1 MTEKQRRPRAVPKT
15 PGQAATTSGGTYG
28 QGDFSKSS
36 QRSGAR
42 KDRQSD
48 ELKSDRSETGGP
60 LKTGGAS

>member
-1 MTEKQRRPRAVPKT
+1 MTQKERRSTAGPKT
-15 PGQAATTSGGTYG
+15 QGEASATSGGTYG

-36 QRSGAR
+36 QRSRAH

-48 ELKSDRSETGGP
+48 GLKADRSETGGP